1 MVLELEDDKVPFYTQ
16 YVSVAI
22 IIINIIVFVVQLL
35 DPTGYMFVYEAAFI
49 PRDFFEGRRYWTI
62 ITSMF
67 MHGDFLHILFNM
79 WFFFVV
85 ADNCEKAMGHLYF
98 LITYIVSGIV
108 AALLHAL
115 FTLLVPFMLDIP
127 TLGASGAIFGI
138 IAVYGIL
145 FPKNKLGLLGSTRMR
160 KISAQQFILIYFVT
174 EIIYAIFSLGASGTA
189 HMAHVGGFIA
199 GAFFAYLFKLFSK
212 KY

>member
-1 MVLELEDDKVPFYTQ
+1 MVVELEDDKVPFYTQ

-22 IIINIIVFVVQLL
+22 IVINVLVFLIQLL
-35 DPTGYMFVYEAAFI
+35 DPTGNMLIYEAAFI

-67 MHGDFLHILFNM
+67 MHGDFIHIIFNM

-98 LITYIVSGIV
+98 LITYIVSGIC

-115 FTLLVPFMLDIP
+115 FTVLVPFMMDIP

-174 EIIYAIFSLGASGTA
+174 EIIYAIISLGASGTA
-189 HMAHVGGFIA
+189 QMAHVGGFIA